1 MLLGNE
7 LVSEMVILLRRIN
20 GGEVLL
26 FDPRRG
32 MEVRVL
38 PFVVK
43 DRRWIRDG
51 IVVLLAEVLGE
62 GAGDGV
68 VFLDVGGPFELKGT
82 GEVSTVDGDGVGWV
96 GVWVWAGEG
105 VEGGGGGGGEGG
117 VEVGVDWGMHGEL
130 ERKVDRHLRADS
142 CS

>member
-1 MLLGNE
+1 M
-7 LVSEMVILLRRIN
+7 
-20 GGEVLL
+20 
-26 FDPRRG
+26 
-32 MEVRVL
+32 RVL
-38 PFVVK
+38 PFVLK
-43 DRRWIRDG
+43 YRRWIRGG

-68 VFLDVGGPFELKGT
+68 VFLDVGGPLELKGT
-82 GEVSTVDGDGVGWV
+82 GEVGTVDGDGVDWV

-105 VEGGGGGGGEGG
+105 VEGRGGGGGEGG